1 MRSKRKISL
10 RPIPAAM
17 LLAGTAIAGATGAT
31 AIAGTE
37 KPVAAFRQ
45 LQAPPATA
53 VARAGNHSSLADM
66 VEAVGPSVVQ
76 IDARSGGRAIRTPFG
91 LMQERSRESVG
102 SGFIIDPSGLVITN
116 NHVV

>member
-37 KPVAAFRQ
+37 KPAAAFRQ

-76 IDARSGGRAIRTPFG
+76 IDARSGGRASCCSTG
-91 LMQERSRESVG
+91 KSSRS
-102 SGFIIDPSGLVITN
+102 
-116 NHVV
+116 